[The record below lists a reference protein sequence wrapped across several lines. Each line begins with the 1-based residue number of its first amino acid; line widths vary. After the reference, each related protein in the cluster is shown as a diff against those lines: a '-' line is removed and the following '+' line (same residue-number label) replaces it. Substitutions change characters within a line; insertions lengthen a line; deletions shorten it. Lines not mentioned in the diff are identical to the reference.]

1 VGYVTLG
8 PEKLLGLGFT
18 APEVAEGAWRAGWD
32 TVADAEGLCAAA
44 LPPVIDFHT
53 SGTTGSAQCWRR
65 LRENVWREAGM
76 LAGLIAPD
84 RPEAIVSFVPS
95 VHLFGALASVLV
107 PAHLGVPVWFRAAF
121 AGALPDVARRRIAVL
136 ATPWIFQLLL
146 ENMAWVRRFEHVTVL
161 YGGAMLP
168 ATAGKFLQEADRAVI
183 VEVLGSTEAGGV
195 ASRRWRDGEPPP
207 WTLFPDVSFAGPAAA
222 NQDEEVPLAVRSPRL
237 AFRPGASP
245 PAQWIADDLV
255 TPLDA
260 RTFRLAGR
268 SGRLVKVNGRRIN
281 LDEAEHAVR
290 AVLDCADLA
299 LVPVAD
305 ELVGEQVELHV
316 VLKPGTALA
325 DLDLPAAFRR
335 VGVRPKRARAVG
347 RIERS
352 ALGKAKALSN
362 IKKAEV
368 VTP

>member
-1 VGYVTLG
+1 MV
-8 PEKLLGLGFT
+8 PERLLGLGFA
-18 APEVAEGAWRAGWD
+18 APEVAEGAWHVEWD
-32 TVADAEGLCAAA
+32 TVADAEGLCAAV
-44 LPPVIDFHT
+44 LPPFIDFHT
-53 SGTTGSAQCWRR
+53 SGTTGPAQCWRR
-65 LRENVWREAGM
+65 SRENVWREAGM

-107 PAHLGVPVWFRAAF
+107 PAHLGLPVWFRPGF
-121 AGALPDVARRRIAVL
+121 AGALPEVPRRRIAVL

-146 ENMAWVRRFEHVTVL
+146 ENMDWVRRFDHVTVL

-168 ATAGKFLQEADRAVI
+168 ATAGKFLREAGHAVI
-183 VEVLGSTEAGGV
+183 VEVMGSTEAGGV
-195 ASRRWRDGEPPP
+195 ATRRWHDGEPPP
-207 WTLFPDVSFAGPAAA
+207 WTLFPDVSFAEAPDG
-222 NQDEEVPLAVRSPRL
+222 ETPLAVRSPRL
-237 AFRPGASP
+237 AFRPGAQP
-245 PAQWIADDLV
+245 PDRWLADDLV
-255 TPLDA
+255 EPLDD

-305 ELVGEQVELHV
+305 DLVGEQVELLV
-316 VLKPGTALA
+316 VLKPGTGLA

-335 VGVRPKRARAVG
+335 VGVRPKRARAVA

-352 ALGKAKALSN
+352 ALGKAKARALLN
-362 IKKAEV
+362 TKEAEV